1 MGMTPF
7 LSSSRRRGPIR
18 RVDIVSR
25 KLDSL
30 FQGNDSLR
38 RLTAKIIL
46 NGYAVRNQPQHA
58 ACDRLHQPHP
68 YVKDRRVDFVSKKGG
83 VPFIPRFRDPKGASC
98 AANRRMGPRFLGDDT
113 LSSSLR

>member
-1 MGMTPF
+1 MIGVCEPGREDETAWLDATIIRFTP
-7 LSSSRRRGPIR
+7 
-18 RVDIVSR
+18 
-25 KLDSL
+25 
-30 FQGNDSLR
+30 
-38 RLTAKIIL
+38 KIIL